1 MGDMRKSLPK
11 FKYTICVSA
20 VLSSWR
26 LHEMMASGSVLL
38 LQEDSSR
45 EVIYEWLTPWEH
57 FVPIST
63 GLSDLIEKIHW
74 LEANQAE
81 AEAIA
86 KRGYCFFQQRVRRQ
100 DTYCYMWQLLDAL
113 SRATEPG
120 KVPTPDDLIEKG
132 KYKEVLPTDLKTF
145 MPHHTPLVKLLGGH
159 AKAEL

>member
-1 MGDMRKSLPK
+1 MGTLPK
-11 FKYTICVSA
+11 YKYIICVSA
-20 VLSSWR
+20 VLSAWR
-26 LHEMMASGSVLL
+26 LHEMLASGSVLL
-38 LQEDSSR
+38 LQEDTSR

-63 GLSDLIEKIHW
+63 GLSDLVEKVQW

-86 KRGYCFFQQRVRRQ
+86 KRGYDYFKQRVRRQ

-120 KVPTPDDLIEKG
+120 KVALPDALIKG
-132 KYKEVLPTDLKTF
+132 KYQEVLPPNAAYLKRF
-145 MPHHTPLVKLLGGH
+145 MPYHTPLGKLVG
-159 AKAEL
+159 KQRKTEL